1 MGAQVQTIDDEVDD
15 DDFDPKSKTALN
27 KMLAEEGGDGQ
38 PSREN
43 VILFAKQWM
52 ASYFSDKPYYCGGSI
67 PQHILFHP
75 KRVNL
80 VLDCTFDRAADI
92 AYESLEKD
100 LSDEDLEYIDAGGV
114 GRDIKSLI
122 SMLHGMAHEGVPQEL
137 SNGML
142 VLYLELCMGANVAY

>member
-1 MGAQVQTIDDEVDD
+1 MGAQVFDDDD
-15 DDFDPKSKTALN
+15 YDDFDPKPKKTLGQ
-27 KMLAEEGGDGQ
+27 LLGEEEDGKGVLTRDGIT
-38 PSREN
+38 S
-43 VILFAKQWM
+43 FAKQWM
-52 ASYFSDKPYYCGGSI
+52 AAYFKDKPYYCGGSI

-80 VLDCTFDRAADI
+80 VLDCTFDKAAEI

-100 LSDEDLEYIDAGGV
+100 LTDEDLEYIEAGGV
-114 GRDIKSLI
+114 GRDIKMLI
-122 SMLHGMAHEGVPQEL
+122 SMLHGMAAEGVPQEL